1 MGHTMSALA
10 SPGDSRAAHLPS
22 TARLKMV
29 VVDDEPLARL
39 GLSRLFSGVQ
49 DVELIGEADSVLE
62 GQRLVTRLSPM
73 LLVTELGL
81 GGQDGLAF
89 IRWVADEH
97 PRVRVVALSGRD
109 PEAYAERALKAGAM
123 AFVSKRE
130 PLEALVGA
138 VRDAAA
144 GRMHLP
150 SEVAQRMILSRVKG
164 ARAECGIEALTDR
177 EIQVFELIGHGAC
190 THEIAVTL
198 RLSEKT
204 VACHR
209 SHIKEK
215 LGLERLTDLLRH
227 AVLWVEHRS
236 LADGG

>member
-1 MGHTMSALA
+1 MSAFA
-10 SPGDSRAAHLPS
+10 SSGDPRAAHLPS
-22 TARLKMV
+22 TARMRMV

-39 GLSRLFSGVQ
+39 GLSRLFSGEQ
-49 DVELIGEADSVLE
+49 DVELIGEADTVLE
-62 GQRLVTRLSPM
+62 GQRLVSRLAPR

-81 GGQDGLAF
+81 GSQDGLAF
-89 IRWVADEH
+89 IRWVATEH
-97 PRVRVVALSGRD
+97 PVVRIVALSGRD

-130 PLEALVGA
+130 PLDAIVGA

-177 EIQVFELIGHGAC
+177 EIQVFELIGHGAS
-190 THEIAVTL
+190 TQQIALTL
-198 RLSEKT
+198 RLSDKT

-215 LGLERLTDLLRH
+215 LGVERLSDLVRH
-227 AVLWVEHRS
+227 AVLWVENRS

>member
-1 MGHTMSALA
+1 M
-10 SPGDSRAAHLPS
+10 
-22 TARLKMV
+22 
-29 VVDDEPLARL
+29 VDDEPLARL
-39 GLSRLFSGVQ
+39 GLSRLFSNEQ
-49 DVELIGEADSVLE
+49 DVELVGEADTVLE
-62 GQRLVTRLSPM
+62 GQRLVSRLVPR

-81 GGQDGLAF
+81 GAQDGLAF
-89 IRWVADEH
+89 IRWVAAEH
-97 PRVRVVALSGRD
+97 PVVRIVALSGRD

-130 PLEALVGA
+130 PLDAVVGA
-138 VRDAAA
+138 VRDAVA

-177 EIQVFELIGHGAC
+177 EIHVFELIGHGAS
-190 THEIAVTL
+190 TQQIALTL
-198 RLSEKT
+198 SLSEKT

-215 LGLERLTDLLRH
+215 LGVERLSDLVRH
-227 AVLWVEHRS
+227 AVLWVENRS